1 MANGKFMKILLKYQ
15 IAVEMKVNFYSFT
28 ALIVIIHL
36 FTLQLNAQERV
47 VLNPG
52 VYDNW
57 NNLERPIISNNGII
71 SAYEI
76 NPQLGDGFM
85 VVINPEKTK
94 SDTIQRATE
103 AIISPANDYIAF
115 KVKPMYKDV
124 RKAKLD
130 GKKKDD
136 LPKDSLGISTFNG
149 REFRFPDLKSFNLP
163 ENQGKCLAALCY
175 SQKPETAK
183 DSLVTDS
190 ISGTENEL
198 QSNPD
203 KQKDKSAKKK
213 DKTEIYT
220 LKLIFPADSIIHSWD
235 SVTSYALSDNGRKL
249 AWASYRND
257 SVPFSSVSLFET
269 VTQHRKE
276 IFNGI
281 GQIRSLTFDTTGSQ
295 LSFLYSSDTSEVKR
309 YKLLYYKNEITTI
322 ADTSSPNFPDGFC
335 SSENGK
341 LWFSADGSKLYF
353 GIAPTPRPEPKDT
366 LTDDEKARVD
376 VWHWQDPLIQPQ
388 QLKQLDSEKKRTY
401 LTVFHPKS
409 DKIVRLAN
417 EEIKTVQTGY
427 KGNGRFALGF
437 ADDAYR
443 IESSWKD
450 ASYRDVY
457 LIDNETGARE
467 LLLRKHNGAVS
478 LSTTQKFFAWY
489 NQQDSLWYT
498 MNLKDRIP
506 IKQSAGKQV
515 AFYDEEHDVPS
526 LPGPA
531 GYAGWT
537 ENDRLFVVYDLFDL
551 WGLDPTG
558 KKMPENM
565 TNGEGRKT
573 NTRFRNIAIYN
584 DKPFMGYKNTFLLSA
599 FNETTKDGAFFRLT
613 IGKQNQLI
621 QLETGPFKYSN
632 PTRSKNSDKILWT
645 KGNFQIYPDLW
656 ISDLDFSK
664 QQKLSDANP
673 QQKNYL
679 WGSVELV
686 KWTMPDG
693 KEAEGLLYKPANFDP
708 SKKYPMLVYFYEKY
722 SDQLHQH
729 YVPKPSRSIISPT
742 YCSSNG
748 YLVFI
753 PDIRYHDGYPGQ
765 SALDAIISGTNAI
778 TELGFVDS
786 TRMGLQGQSWGGYQ
800 TAWLVTRTN
809 KFRAAMAGAPVSNM
823 TSAYGGIR
831 WESGM
836 VRAFQYEEGQ
846 SRIGATLWERPDLY
860 LENSPLFGAD
870 KVETP
875 LLIMSN
881 DGDGAVPWYQGIEL
895 YSALRR
901 LGKPAWLLNYNG
913 DEHNLA
919 RRANMKDLDTRMMQ
933 FFDYYLKDAPAPQ
946 WLINGLPALDKGK
959 KTGFDPVKEVVN

>member
-1 MANGKFMKILLKYQ
+1 
-15 IAVEMKVNFYSFT
+15 MKVNHYSFT
-28 ALIVIIHL
+28 TLIAIIHL
-36 FTLQLNAQERV
+36 FALQLNAQERV
-47 VLNPG
+47 ALNQG
-52 VYDNW
+52 VYDSW
-57 NNLERPIISNNGII
+57 NNLERPNISYNGIT
-71 SAYEI
+71 SAYES
-76 NPQLGDGFM
+76 NPQIGDGFM
-85 VVINPEKTK
+85 VIVNSEKTHI
-94 SDTIQRATE
+94 DTIKRATE
-103 AIISPANDYIAF
+103 AVISPENDYIAF
-115 KVKPMYKDV
+115 KVKPFYKDV
-124 RKAKLD
+124 RTAKLD

-136 LPKDSLGISTFNG
+136 LPKDSLGIFTFTG
-149 REFRFPDLKSFNLP
+149 RNYRFADLKSFSLP
-163 ENQGKCLAALCY
+163 ENQGKCMAALCY
-175 SQKPETAK
+175 TKKTEESNDSTA
-183 DSLVTDS
+183 TDS
-190 ISGTENEL
+190 ISGAEKE
-198 QSNPD
+198 QKVNPD

-213 DKTEIYT
+213 DKTETYT

-235 SVTSYALSDNGRKL
+235 SVTAYTLSDNGKKL
-249 AWASYRND
+249 AWASYKCD
-257 SVPFSSVSLFET
+257 SVPFSSISLFET
-269 VTQHRKE
+269 ATQIRKD
-276 IFNGI
+276 IFKGF
-281 GQIRSLTFDTTGSQ
+281 GQIRSLSFDTTGSQ

-309 YKLLYYKNEITTI
+309 YKLLYFNNGLMTI
-322 ADTSSPNFPDGFC
+322 ADTSSPYFPPGFC

-366 LTDDEKARVD
+366 LTDDEKAKVD

-409 DKIVRLAN
+409 NKIVRLAN

-457 LIDNETGARE
+457 LIDNETGTSE

-478 LSTTQKFFAWY
+478 LSPTQRFFAWY
-489 NQQDSLWYT
+489 SQQDSLWYT
-498 MNLKDRIP
+498 MNLKDRKP

-531 GYAGWT
+531 GYAGWI
-537 ENDRLFVVYDLFDL
+537 ENDRQFVVYDLFDL

-558 KKMPENM
+558 KKIPQNI
-565 TNGEGRKT
+565 TNAEGRKT
-573 NTRFRNIAIYN
+573 NTRFRNIAIYS
-584 DKPFMGYKNTFLLSA
+584 DKPFIGHQNTLMLSA
-599 FNETTKDGAFFRLT
+599 FNETTKDGGFFRLS
-613 IGKQNQLI
+613 IGNPNQLV
-621 QLETGPFKYSN
+621 QLEAGPFKYSS
-632 PTRSKNSDKILWT
+632 PTKSKESDKILWT
-645 KGNFQIYPDLW
+645 KGNFKIYPDLW
-656 ISDLDFSK
+656 ISDLDFSN
-664 QQKLSDANP
+664 QLRVSDVNP

-686 KWTMPDG
+686 KWSMPDG
-693 KEAEGLLYKPANFDP
+693 KDAEGLLYKPADFEP
-708 SKKYPMLVYFYEKY
+708 IKKYPMLVYFYEKY

-753 PDIRYHDGYPGQ
+753 PDIIYHDGYPGQ
-765 SALDAIISGTNAI
+765 SALDAILSGTRAMA
-778 TELGFVDS
+778 ELGFVDT

-860 LENSPLFGAD
+860 IENSPLFGAD

-901 LGKPAWLLNYNG
+901 LGKPVWLLNYNG

-919 RRANMKDLDTRMMQ
+919 RRANMKDLDIRMMQ
-933 FFDYYLKDAPAPQ
+933 FFDYYLKDAPAPE
-946 WLINGLPALDKGK
+946 WLINGLPAIDKGK
-959 KTGFDPVKEVVN
+959 KTGFDHAKEKVN